1 MATTQYIGARYVPL
15 FADPLEWDDKREFEP
30 LTIVL
35 HEGASYTSR
44 QYVPKGIDILNE
56 EFWALTG
63 NYNAQVEQYR
73 TEVLTFDDRITT
85 AQNSADKAQQ
95 DVADFE
101 QTFNAKFPLKTD
113 DLGDGI
119 VNDAKLAAD
128 SVTTAKIVDDSV
140 TNAKLDAD
148 SVTEQKIS
156 DGAISTV
163 KLADDSVTEQ
173 KLAPASVT
181 NEKLDVNS
189 VAESNLQDGSVSS
202 AKIKAGAINT
212 SVIVD
217 GAVTAAKIATG
228 AIGNDKLTANSVAA
242 SNVQDGAITAPK
254 INKTAANSILNG
266 FTIHR
271 FDAADS
277 SADNEGLVAPA
288 SSHFDGFYI
297 EELGILVINK
307 ISVGSTAWSPSS
319 NTFKLPNYVPRP
331 DKELQICEAGVLVWT
346 RDNYFKTWWNL
357 KINTDGY
364 VYPGGNISADESNST
379 MGVFVVYMKPYS
391 TGASVTSDIYE
402 SYAGESGVI

>member
-1 MATTQYIGARYVPL
+1 MATTQYTGARYVPL

-35 HEGASYTSR
+35 HKGASYTSR

-73 TEVLTFDDRITT
+73 TEVLTYNDRINK
-85 AQNSADKAQQ
+85 AQGSADKAQK

-101 QTFNAKFPLKTD
+101 QTFSSKFPLKTD

-119 VNDAKLAAD
+119 VTAAKLAAD
-128 SVTTAKIVDDSV
+128 SVTEPKIADGSV
-140 TNAKLDAD
+140 TAAKLAAD
-148 SVTEQKIS
+148 SVTEPKIA
-156 DGAISTV
+156 DGSVSGA
-163 KLADDSVTEQ
+163 KLAADSVTEPKIADGSVSAA
-173 KLAPASVT
+173 KLAA
-181 NEKLDVNS
+181 NS
-189 VAESNLQDGSVSS
+189 VAESNLQYGSVSA
-202 AKIKAGAINT
+202 AKIKAGAIN
-212 SVIVD
+212 SDVIVD
-217 GAVTAAKIATG
+217 AAVTSAKIAAG
-228 AIGNDKLTANSVAA
+228 AVGNDKLAANSVA
-242 SNVQDGAITAPK
+242 SGNIQDGSITAPK
-254 INKTAANSILNG
+254 LNKTAANSILNG
-266 FTIHR
+266 FTVRR
-271 FDAADS
+271 FDASDS

-307 ISVGSTAWSPSS
+307 ISVGGTAWSPSS

-331 DKELQICEAGVLVWT
+331 NKELQICEAGVLVWT
-346 RDNYFKTWWNL
+346 RENYFKSWWNL

-364 VYPGGNISADESNST
+364 VYPGGVISASDSNST
-379 MGVFVVYMKPYS
+379 MGVFIVYMKPYS
-391 TGASVTSDIYE
+391 TGAGVTSDIYG

>member
-1 MATTQYIGARYVPL
+1 MATTQYTGARYVPL

-35 HEGASYTSR
+35 HKGASYTSR

-73 TEVLTFDDRITT
+73 TEVLTYNDRINK
-85 AQNSADKAQQ
+85 AQGSADKAQK

-101 QTFNAKFPLKTD
+101 QTFSSKFPLKTD

-119 VNDAKLAAD
+119 VTAAKLAAD
-128 SVTTAKIVDDSV
+128 SVTEPKIADGSV
-140 TNAKLDAD
+140 TAAKLAAD
-148 SVTEQKIS
+148 SVTEPKIA
-156 DGAISTV
+156 DGSVSAA
-163 KLADDSVTEQ
+163 KLA
-173 KLAPASVT
+173 A
-181 NEKLDVNS
+181 NS
-189 VAESNLQDGSVSS
+189 VAESNLQYGSVSA
-202 AKIKAGAINT
+202 AKIKAGAIN
-212 SVIVD
+212 SDVIVD
-217 GAVTAAKIATG
+217 AAVTSAKIAAG
-228 AIGNDKLTANSVAA
+228 AVGNDKLAANSVA
-242 SNVQDGAITAPK
+242 SGNIQDGSITAPK
-254 INKTAANSILNG
+254 LNKTAANSILNG
-266 FTIHR
+266 FTVRR
-271 FDAADS
+271 FDASDS

-307 ISVGSTAWSPSS
+307 ISVGGTAWSPSS

-331 DKELQICEAGVLVWT
+331 NKELQICEAGVLVWT
-346 RDNYFKTWWNL
+346 RENYFKSWWNL

-364 VYPGGNISADESNST
+364 VYPGGVISASDSNST
-379 MGVFVVYMKPYS
+379 MGVFIVYMKPYS
-391 TGASVTSDIYE
+391 TGAGVTSDIYG